1 MSTTHRRNPSTT
13 STKPSPPSPSI
24 SLLLTTAHLLDL
36 SLLPDWPSITP
47 LTLTPHSDARLR
59 IRGTEFLLYH
69 FFHLY
74 SPPLT
79 AEKLTPFYPPLEPI
93 QSLNL
98 RAALFRC
105 LTELKKTGVLPKE
118 VVLRKSMLD
127 DCVDGKFWEVC
138 AAFSGVVLRKVVAG
152 RKLTFRR
159 LRQGGPVAERLG
171 VKGTLGKGEEGLV
184 EGLVVAHRVGL
195 KGLVG
200 ERREKRV
207 MYRDVWNVLE
217 AKAAELEG
225 RKQRVRDWGRE
236 KVSMARRE
244 ELEGV
249 ERCVMK
255 GWVGDAELRDVLL
268 AARVTN
274 GDAVLDLPLD
284 KLAKAAGNATPTT
297 NKKGVL
303 STLFQTTHHQ
313 TQRVRRWQNM
323 HDQLSAA
330 KSVSIQQQ
338 QSNTLSSSQPE
349 TTHLR
354 FDKHRSL
361 NLRDA
366 APPPSQTTD
375 QQVQARAQ
383 QRSDITQTLGIGGKY
398 DDILTSM
405 REELRLRRRAT
416 APSPSPSLGK
426 HAVLPHRKNTSQRPA
441 LPSIHL
447 DTSAGASHD
456 RSPSRSATMSK
467 RPSVNRRLSSRSSS
481 SQNRAYHAPKV
492 EGQKEVMKLKS
503 EIFSPLKGSWT
514 SLGSLL
520 VGTPVEEPVVDD
532 GITASPGEDEGERLS
547 GSCGRGSGSGS
558 SGGGSGSGDSG
569 RGSVVDSG
577 LGSEVKGFGHG
588 DGESESRKGSGTSE
602 DSEEVGSVVL
612 ATGSEFKVPA
622 LPSKKETDDSTPR
635 PSLAERTRMSMAL
648 RSTSDEE
655 VRGVLPE
662 PQSVN
667 PMPPPISEDS
677 VSQRDNDTAPQH
689 QDRRKTLAER
699 TRESISL
706 APPPPSTVPSKPT
719 HSRTRSS
726 LYPINQFETPQKI
739 RRSSTMIAEEG
750 RTPRDGSAAERSR
763 DITPREQLFSP
774 EAEYDS
780 VFRPRP
786 KIRGS
791 PVSSSPRLGGGGGE
805 MTGEMRRGEGVVG

>member
-1 MSTTHRRNPSTT
+1 MSTHRRNPSTT
-13 STKPSPPSPSI
+13 TTTKPPPPSPSI

-36 SLLPDWPSITP
+36 SLLPNWPAITP

-59 IRGTEFLLYH
+59 IRSTEFLLYH

-79 AEKLTPFYPPLEPI
+79 AEKLTPFYPPLEPL

-105 LTELKKTGVLPKE
+105 LTELKKNGVLPKE
-118 VVLRKSMLD
+118 IVLRKSMLD
-127 DCVDGKFWEVC
+127 DCCDGKFWEVC
-138 AAFSGVVLRKVVAG
+138 AAFSGVVLRKVVRE

-171 VKGTLGKGEEGLV
+171 VKGGLGKGEEGLV

-195 KGLVG
+195 KGLVA
-200 ERREKRV
+200 ERREKRDKFRV
-207 MYRDVWNVLE
+207 VWDVLE
-217 AKAAELEG
+217 GKARELEG
-225 RKQRVRDWGRE
+225 RRAGVEGRGRVE
-236 KVSMARRE
+236 VSKARRE

-249 ERCVMK
+249 ERGVRK
-255 GWVGDAELRDVLL
+255 GWIGDTGLRDVLL
-268 AARVTN
+268 GARSTS

-284 KLAKAAGNATPTT
+284 KLAKAAGDATPTT
-297 NKKGVL
+297 NAGVL
-303 STLFQTTHHQ
+303 STLSQTAHHQ

-330 KSVSIQQQ
+330 KSAFTQQQQ
-338 QSNTLSSSQPE
+338 QSNTSSSSQPE

-366 APPPSQTTD
+366 PPPPPSQTKE
-375 QQVQARAQ
+375 QQPR
-383 QRSDITQTLGIGGKY
+383 QRSETIQTLVIGGKY

-416 APSPSPSLGK
+416 APSPSPAK
-426 HAVLPHRKNTSQRPA
+426 HAVLPHRKADTRRN
-441 LPSIHL
+441 PSIHL
-447 DTSAGASHD
+447 DTLAGASHD
-456 RSPSRSATMSK
+456 RSPSRAATMSK

-492 EGQKEVMKLKS
+492 DGQRQPIPLKS

-514 SLGSLL
+514 SLGSL
-520 VGTPVEEPVVDD
+520 VGTPVEELEIDL
-532 GITASPGEDEGERLS
+532 TANIPAKDEDKRA
-547 GSCGRGSGSGS
+547 SGS
-558 SGGGSGSGDSG
+558 SASNSAI
-569 RGSVVDSG
+569 DSG
-577 LGSEVKGFGHG
+577 LGTMAQESESG
-588 DGESESRKGSGTSE
+588 DGESGSRKGSGTSE
-602 DSEEVGSVVL
+602 DSEASVIV
-612 ATGSEFKVPA
+612 AMPESGFKVPA
-622 LPSKKETDDSTPR
+622 LPSAAKKATDDSTPR
-635 PSLAERTRMSMAL
+635 LSLAERTRMSMAL

-655 VRGVLPE
+655 IRGVLPE
-662 PQSVN
+662 PQSAN
-667 PMPPPISEDS
+667 SLPPPNVENTASR
-677 VSQRDNDTAPQH
+677 QDNDTAPQH

-706 APPPPSTVPSKPT
+706 APPPASTAPSKPT

-726 LYPINQFETPQKI
+726 LYPINQFETPMKI

-750 RTPRDGSAAERSR
+750 RSPRDGSAVQERRR

-805 MTGEMRRGEGVVG
+805 MTGEMGRGEEVVG